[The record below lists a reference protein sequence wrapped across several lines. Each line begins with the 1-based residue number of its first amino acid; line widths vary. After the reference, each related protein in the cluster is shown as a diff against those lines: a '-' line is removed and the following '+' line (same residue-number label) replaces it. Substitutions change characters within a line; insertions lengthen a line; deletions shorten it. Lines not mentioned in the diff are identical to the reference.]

1 MRGGEGGFFLWGWV
15 RILGGEEVVESV
27 AITMFPAPRYV
38 ASGEAKT
45 TVKPG
50 RLVPRQEPVK
60 DESAAEMIMRT
71 GGCGEESL
79 QLTRRRASQAWV
91 SFLFGCVR
99 AEWGGFH
106 ARLSLVDRSSVP
118 LSP

>member
-1 MRGGEGGFFLWGWV
+1 MEK
-15 RILGGEEVVESV
+15 SV

-38 ASGEAKT
+38 ESGEAKT

-71 GGCGEESL
+71 GAAERNHSSSL
-79 QLTRRRASQAWV
+79 EGVRLRPG
-91 SFLFGCVR
+91 FLFCSAVFVQSG
-99 AEWGGFH
+99 GGFH